1 MATSKKINSRA
12 TATNE
17 SGFGTNSEYSGG
29 RFYHKDGTPNLRV
42 NGITFL
48 ERLSMYNTLL
58 KISRGHLLTLI
69 LLFYFAINLFFTI
82 IYLSLG
88 PGNLG
93 GAEDT
98 NALSAFWE
106 AFFFS
111 VQTVST
117 VGYGHV
123 YPIGFL
129 TNFFAGIE
137 SLIGLLAFAFAT
149 GLIYG
154 RFTRPRAY
162 IRFSKNALIGPFRD
176 GLAVM
181 FRLVPYKHNH
191 LIDAEVKV
199 TLAMKLKEDGTVSN
213 KFFTLPLELSRVNAL
228 MQNWTIVHPINEQS
242 PFNNL
247 SIEDL
252 KAANA
257 ELLIVLKAFDE
268 SFSNTVVTRAS
279 YVAAEFV
286 IGGKFKLMY
295 HPSEDRSTTI
305 LDISKLDE
313 FEVVS
318 LPVVLKN

>member
-1 MATSKKINSRA
+1 
-12 TATNE
+12 
-17 SGFGTNSEYSGG
+17 
-29 RFYHKDGTPNLRV
+29 
-42 NGITFL
+42 
-48 ERLSMYNTLL
+48 
-58 KISRGHLLTLI
+58 
-69 LLFYFAINLFFTI
+69 
-82 IYLSLG
+82 
-88 PGNLG
+88 
-93 GAEDT
+93 
-98 NALSAFWE
+98 
-106 AFFFS
+106 
-111 VQTVST
+111 
-117 VGYGHV
+117 
-123 YPIGFL
+123 
-129 TNFFAGIE
+129 
-137 SLIGLLAFAFAT
+137 
-149 GLIYG
+149 
-154 RFTRPRAY
+154 
-162 IRFSKNALIGPFRD
+162 
-176 GLAVM
+176 
-181 FRLVPYKHNH
+181 
-191 LIDAEVKV
+191 
-199 TLAMKLKEDGTVSN
+199 MKLKEDGTVSN

-286 IGGKFKLMY
+286 VGGKFKLMY